1 MRKAITFT
9 LALLI
14 AGSTFAAGEIWRW
27 KDASGIWHYSDQP
40 QPGAELVSRAGRS
53 GPEKTMPA
61 APAPSPPPV
70 PADPGPPPISEEV
83 AAQVR
88 KDAAAAKTDQCKT
101 AEEAYQSAVK
111 ARRILKRDGVT
122 FMSNE
127 EIDAERLRV
136 RSLRD
141 LACGP
146 GV

>member
-40 QPGAELVSRAGRS
+40 QPGAELVNRS
-53 GPEKTMPA
+53 GRPTPERTPPA
-61 APAPSPPPV
+61 APVPPPPSV
-70 PADPGPPPISEEV
+70 SAEPGPPPVSEDV

-88 KDAAAAKTDQCKT
+88 KDAATAKNDQCKT

-111 ARRILKRDGVT
+111 ARRVLKNDGVT
-122 FMSNE
+122 FMSNA
-127 EIDAERLRV
+127 EIDAYRLQV

-146 GV
+146 GA